1 MTADEVLAGL
11 RRLDDERWQI
21 ATRTS
26 RVLDG
31 GTGALAL
38 LTKGLAGQS

>member
-1 MTADEVLAGL
+1 MTAI
-11 RRLDDERWQI
+11 DDRWQI

-31 GTGALAL
+31 NPDALAL
-38 LTKGLAGQS
+38 LTKGLAAQS

>member
-1 MTADEVLAGL
+1 MTAV
-11 RRLDDERWQI
+11 DERWQI

-31 GTGALAL
+31 GAAALAP